1 MNRKE
6 RFEKAYNYLKFQ
18 GIIKKQDDVAKTMG
32 ATRANVS
39 LALNGNPAVLT
50 DNFLMRFAKAYPGM
64 FNFDWLLSGDGEMLT
79 VNQSEPA
86 KESSDVHYIDNS
98 SMLNALLAAKDETIA
113 AMQNQLATKDE
124 IIQTKDDL
132 FDLKIRSFLDAAKNG
147 TPSPVPSSE
156 IIYNQAIIDGIFR
169 SSQAGREVEIE
180 IPEI

>member
-132 FDLKIRSFLDAAKNG
+132 IRSLQMQITMLRTQLDEKKISDY
-147 TPSPVPSSE
+147 PFPVGVAE
-156 IIYNQAIIDGIFR
+156 
-169 SSQAGREVEIE
+169 
-180 IPEI
+180 PEHDYKRK

>member
-86 KESSDVHYIDNS
+86 KEPSDVHYIDNG

-132 FDLKIRSFLDAAKNG
+132 IRSLQMQITMLRTQLDEKKISDY
-147 TPSPVPSSE
+147 PFPVGVAE
-156 IIYNQAIIDGIFR
+156 
-169 SSQAGREVEIE
+169 
-180 IPEI
+180 PEHDYKRK

>member
-1 MNRKE
+1 MDKKE

-64 FNFDWLLSGDGEMLT
+64 FNFDWLLTGDGEMLT
-79 VNQSEPA
+79 VNQPEPA
-86 KESSDVHYIDNS
+86 KEPSDVHYIDNG

-132 FDLKIRSFLDAAKNG
+132 IRSLQMQITMLRTQLDEKKISDY
-147 TPSPVPSSE
+147 PFPVGVAE
-156 IIYNQAIIDGIFR
+156 
-169 SSQAGREVEIE
+169 
-180 IPEI
+180 PEMKYKRK

>member
-86 KESSDVHYIDNS
+86 KEPSDVHYIDNG

-132 FDLKIRSFLDAAKNG
+132 IRSLQMQITMLRTQLDEKKISDY
-147 TPSPVPSSE
+147 PFPVGVAEPDLE
-156 IIYNQAIIDGIFR
+156 YKR
-169 SSQAGREVEIE
+169 K
-180 IPEI
+180 

>member
-1 MNRKE
+1 MDRKE

-79 VNQSEPA
+79 VNQPQTKQEP
-86 KESSDVHYIDNS
+86 SDVHYIDNG

-124 IIQTKDDL
+124 IIQAKDDL
-132 FDLKIRSFLDAAKNG
+132 IRSLQMQITMLRTQLDEKKISGYPFPMGAAETEMKYK
-147 TPSPVPSSE
+147 SK
-156 IIYNQAIIDGIFR
+156 
-169 SSQAGREVEIE
+169 
-180 IPEI
+180 

>member
-79 VNQSEPA
+79 VNQPEPA
-86 KESSDVHYIDNS
+86 KEPADVRYIDNE
-98 SMLNALLAAKDETIA
+98 SMLNALIAAKDETIYA
-113 AMQNQLATKDE
+113 LQQQLAAKDE
-124 IIQTKDDL
+124 LIQAKDDL
-132 FDLKIRSFLDAAKNG
+132 IAGLRSQLAALRTQVDEKKISDYPFPMGVAEPDMEYKRK
-147 TPSPVPSSE
+147 
-156 IIYNQAIIDGIFR
+156 
-169 SSQAGREVEIE
+169 
-180 IPEI
+180 

>member
-86 KESSDVHYIDNS
+86 KEPSDVHYIDNG

-132 FDLKIRSFLDAAKNG
+132 IRSLQMQITMLRTQLDEKKISDY
-147 TPSPVPSSE
+147 PFPVGVAEPDME
-156 IIYNQAIIDGIFR
+156 YKR
-169 SSQAGREVEIE
+169 K
-180 IPEI
+180 

>member
-1 MNRKE
+1 MDKKE

-18 GIIKKQDDVAKTMG
+18 WIIKKQDDVAKTMG

-64 FNFDWLLSGDGEMLT
+64 FNFDWLLTGDGEMLT
-79 VNQSEPA
+79 VNQPEPA
-86 KESSDVHYIDNS
+86 KEPSDVHYIDNG

-132 FDLKIRSFLDAAKNG
+132 IRSLQMQITMLRTQLDEKKISDY
-147 TPSPVPSSE
+147 PFPVGVAE
-156 IIYNQAIIDGIFR
+156 
-169 SSQAGREVEIE
+169 
-180 IPEI
+180 PEMKYKRK